1 MIRHFDGSVSSN
13 VRYVTCSHGT
23 DCHAESL
30 AGGVHCFKMA
40 KIDPVSPFYPTL
52 WLKRSFAMGKP
63 TRRRK
68 NEPLGCKY
76 LLLRVS
82 KLEVFTQLPQ
92 SYHENSWTSMVSYLG
107 GGYSIYPWVG
117 RCGSAPHTL
126 TLFNPLSPNSYQHQF
141 SPNNIHRLSSATSMR
156 INQMITKRK
165 ISDLLS
171 ISHN

>member
-1 MIRHFDGSVSSN
+1 MYYYIWSREASFIRLKRARINLYTWIYYPLQKCYSFKNCVVIRHFDGSVPSN

-40 KIDPVSPFYPTL
+40 KIDPVSPFYPNL
-52 WLKRSFAMGKP
+52 WLKRSFAMRKP

-92 SYHENSWTSMVSYLG
+92 SYHENSWTSMVSYPG
-107 GGYSIYPWVG
+107 GGGGTRYILGWGGAARPLIPWP
-117 RCGSAPHTL
+117 CL
-126 TLFNPLSPNSYQHQF
+126 TL
-141 SPNNIHRLSSATSMR
+141 
-156 INQMITKRK
+156 
-165 ISDLLS
+165 
-171 ISHN
+171 